1 MSPVCRCG
9 NKTVK
14 TEAHC
19 DDCKKKEVELK
30 KALDEKRQMTVHLF
44 DSCFRGYD

>member
-9 NKTVK
+9 NKTVN
-14 TEAHC
+14 TDAHC
-19 DDCKKKEVELK
+19 DDCKKLILK
-30 KALDEKRQMTVHLF
+30 KALDEERQMTVHLF